1 MKRKSAIALG
11 ITAAAFTLLI
21 TQFAPAQAAPSKDH
35 SSVAMQYPTQGL
47 NQSTPNNWIDQAKSA
62 ASNESAPA
70 RVIHSQGI
78 SIGLADEFADYWNN
92 QTSNNQA
99 SQTHRRTKNEVSQTN
114 GY

>member
-11 ITAAAFTLLI
+11 ITAAAFALLI
-21 TQFAPAQAAPSKDH
+21 AQFAPAQAAPSKDH

-47 NQSTPNNWIDQAKSA
+47 SQSTPSNWIDQAKSA
-62 ASNESAPA
+62 KESASAP
-70 RVIHSQGI
+70 VIHSQGI
-78 SIGLADEFADYWNN
+78 NIGFADQFVDYWNN

-99 SQTHRRTKNEVSQTN
+99 SQTHRRTKQEVSQTN

>member
-47 NQSTPNNWIDQAKSA
+47 SQSTPSNWIDQAKSA
-62 ASNESAPA
+62 KESASAP
-70 RVIHSQGI
+70 VIHSEGHDI
-78 SIGLADEFADYWNN
+78 SFADEYAGYWNN
-92 QTSNNQA
+92 QPSDNQA
-99 SQTHRRTKNEVSQTN
+99 SQTHRRTKKEVSQTS